1 MRLEE
6 VKWRRGVLS
15 QEEKTNS
22 KPTISAE
29 RGNIMKHTVN
39 SHSTKRFVSILCALL
54 LLLCMLAPV
63 SAIGLTE
70 RTEQIPLTTQAVAES
85 FSVSAERISLLDE
98 DDDGHTFF
106 VMDEQTFVYMSDAN
120 RATAQTFTADYDI
133 ELAVPCVGGI
143 MLGSEQPIYV
153 PDCEHT
159 DSDCCDSDMRW
170 NGVYQFLDYETG
182 EATLINDPY
191 GFYATQATNLVE
203 FSNYSTTINGKAI
216 PHVNYNPSN
225 STAANPVVWDWS
237 GDYYSKYQGQSG
249 KQCHGFGLFIYD
261 YIYGEKGKKSE
272 PVRLSSD
279 NDAKT
284 FLQKQEKGTLV
295 RVNVSASVQH
305 TFIIIGHNS
314 SGVYIYHA
322 NWPENNVVNIHHATW
337 SVFYDKFND
346 IEYCL
351 APCDHENLIASWAPL
366 NSKLHTGTCSY
377 CHNTVSQKHYALTA
391 GSNVTC
397 VRCGYVGAMD
407 GLNRVGEEIE

>member
-1 MRLEE
+1 
-6 VKWRRGVLS
+6 
-15 QEEKTNS
+15 
-22 KPTISAE
+22 
-29 RGNIMKHTVN
+29 MKHTVN
-39 SHSTKRFVSILCALL
+39 SHSAKRFVSILCALL

-106 VMDEQTFVYMSDAN
+106 VMDDQTFVYMSDAN
-120 RATAQTFTADYDI
+120 RATAQTFTANYDI

-143 MLGSEQPIYV
+143 MLGSAQPVYV

-191 GFYATQATNLVE
+191 GFYATRATSMTNA
-203 FSNYSTTINGKAI
+203 STYYTTINGKSI
-216 PHVNYNPSN
+216 PHPDYDTRNGTISWTSSYSSSYQN
-225 STAANPVVWDWS
+225 DS
-237 GDYYSKYQGQSG
+237 GT
-249 KQCHGFGLFIYD
+249 QCHGFGLMIFD
-261 YIYGEKGKKSE
+261 YLFSQTVPPTD
-272 PVRLSSD
+272 PVSFSD
-279 NDAKT
+279 ESDKDADPIAEVKN
-284 FLQKQEKGTLV
+284 FLMSTPLGSMV
-295 RVNVSASVQH
+295 RASVRTGASH
-305 TFIIIGHNS
+305 TFIIAGFNS
-314 SGVYIYHA
+314 TGVYIYHA
-322 NWPENNVVNIHHATW
+322 NWVQNTVTMNHATW
-337 SVFYDKFND
+337 SVFYDKFD
-346 IEYCL
+346 AIEYCL
-351 APCDHENLIASWAPL
+351 QCYHGGSIASWTPL
-366 NSKLHTGTCSY
+366 NSQLHTGTCSK
-377 CHNTVSQKHYALTA
+377 CNTVVSQKHYALTA